1 MAIPLRWPRLTT
13 HSPVSLVIAHA
24 PFGVARIS
32 PEMRFEAVNPR
43 LGALL
48 GAEPRDLVGT
58 EVADVLLPDDRVP
71 VIRGLR
77 AILSGSHD
85 EAAFELETPRPDRT
99 SGWLRWSVTA
109 SRRSDGTLECLVVAV
124 EDATAAHKAD
134 SAAAEHLAALERL
147 TYLINGFAAMVS
159 HETRTAL
166 TGIQGMSELILEG
179 ESDPS
184 ALREFAGCI
193 FQEAERINRLLEEML
208 DLNRMQ
214 TRPSRLRKEPV
225 DLNRLAVQAVERI
238 RPAAAGHPIG
248 LDLAERLPTVVGDP
262 ERLSQVIENLIRFA
276 ARCSIK
282 GGRLD
287 VCSAQRETAVVVF
300 IRYVGNGQSI
310 DFDNWLYG
318 RYEPYENNPSIITGV
333 GLGLAIARVIVER
346 HAGEIWM
353 ESASLNSCELCFA
366 IPARQAPA
374 PAAI

>member
-32 PEMRFEAVNPR
+32 PEMKFEAVNPR

-58 EVADVLLPDDRVP
+58 EVADVLLPDDR
-71 VIRGLR
+71 
-77 AILSGSHD
+77 A
-85 EAAFELETPRPDRT
+85 
-99 SGWLRWSVTA
+99 
-109 SRRSDGTLECLVVAV
+109 
-124 EDATAAHKAD
+124 
-134 SAAAEHLAALERL
+134 
-147 TYLINGFAAMVS
+147 
-159 HETRTAL
+159 
-166 TGIQGMSELILEG
+166 
-179 ESDPS
+179 
-184 ALREFAGCI
+184 
-193 FQEAERINRLLEEML
+193 
-208 DLNRMQ
+208 
-214 TRPSRLRKEPV
+214 
-225 DLNRLAVQAVERI
+225 
-238 RPAAAGHPIG
+238 IG

-287 VCSAQRETAVVVF
+287 VCSAQRETAVAVF